1 VNDELSRSLRLELV
15 ELETLAG
22 DEWELFLQ
30 REREVLVEGFDL
42 VDRLFVPPGD
52 YEFTRYGV
60 DFTPARYRV
69 WELGFRVTAGDFLDG
84 SRFDWRVRIE
94 WKPRAWFNL
103 RTQYI
108 VNDLKQGSGD
118 FTAKTMSL
126 RSEIA
131 FTPELSFVPLVQFDN
146 VSEEMGIDLRLRWQP
161 ERGQDLF
168 FVWNRGLLRD
178 VNERFQSI
186 SQDTVLKGIYAFRF

>member
-1 VNDELSRSLRLELV
+1 
-15 ELETLAG
+15 
-22 DEWELFLQ
+22 
-30 REREVLVEGFDL
+30 
-42 VDRLFVPPGD
+42 
-52 YEFTRYGV
+52 
-60 DFTPARYRV
+60 
-69 WELGFRVTAGDFLDG
+69 
-84 SRFDWRVRIE
+84 VRIE